1 MMGLR
6 NRIAPSRAVPS
17 EDVTVK
23 KLYAIAFATL
33 AAVPLA
39 GCYSPEERALGGAL
53 LGGATGAA
61 IGAATTGRASGAA
74 VGGALGAA
82 SGAIIGAT
90 TAPQPYPPARRVYV
104 EPAPTCWF
112 ERQALYDRW
121 GSVVG
126 YRRVRVCQ

>member
-1 MMGLR
+1 M
-6 NRIAPSRAVPS
+6 
-17 EDVTVK
+17 K
-23 KLYAIAFATL
+23 KLNIVILAAL

-39 GCYSPEERALGGAL
+39 GCQTPEDRALGGAL

-90 TAPQPYPPARRVYV
+90 TAPQPGHQRVYV

-121 GSVVG
+121 GNVVG